1 MPNTLP
7 DSNFGVTGSKI
18 QHPGHVKNEVVI
30 GAGVNP
36 AMGQSSASLDRMF
49 VRGVAWIGGVKW
61 GVQLV
66 TWASTIIVARILT
79 PQDYGIVSMAAVLLM
94 FITMLSESG
103 IGMTVVTVR
112 DITSDQTEQ
121 LHGAA
126 ISFGVISF
134 ALACA
139 IAFPIGWFYE
149 QPALPMVIIVTS
161 VTLFINAFR
170 VVPSALLQR
179 DLRFAR
185 IAVIDGGQGLLQ
197 ALATILLATLGFR
210 YWSLV
215 WGGLAGALFVAV
227 ATVASRPCAMQR
239 PRWRTLRPVVPFT
252 GHVMFSRVFWYAYTN
267 SDFVVAGKRLGAQA
281 LGGYSYA
288 WTLASIPVDK
298 ITALVGGVTPPMFAA
313 VQHDQAAL
321 RRYFLMVVSA
331 LAVLAFPITIG
342 MALIAHEFVSV
353 VFGERWSFISPAL
366 QILAAYA
373 AIRTI
378 IPTANQILL
387 VTGDHGFQMYQNG
400 IALLALPVAFYIGSF
415 WGTVGIALAWV
426 LVHPLIIYVPSHVR
440 IFRRLG
446 LTVREYL
453 LALWPAISGCL
464 CMAGGIVT
472 ARSILPSQAPPVVI
486 LAAEVLAGALA
497 YAACLATLHH
507 RRISGFLTLWRSAA

>member
-1 MPNTLP
+1 MS
-7 DSNFGVTGSKI
+7 DSNIAVSGSQI
-18 QHPGHVKNEVVI
+18 AHPEHATNEVVI
-30 GAGVNP
+30 DAGVTA
-36 AMGQSSASLDRMF
+36 AMRQSSASLDRAF

-66 TWASTIIVARILT
+66 TWATTILVARILT
-79 PQDYGIVSMAAVLLM
+79 PQDYGIVSMAAVLLV

-103 IGMTVVTVR
+103 IGMTVVAVR
-112 DITSDQTEQ
+112 DITSDQTAQ

-126 ISFGVISF
+126 IGFGVISS

-139 IAFPIGWFYE
+139 VAFPIGWFYE
-149 QPALPMVIIVTS
+149 QPALPMVIVATS
-161 VTLFINAFR
+161 VTLLINGFR

-185 IAVIDGGQGLLQ
+185 IAVIDGGHGLLQ

-215 WGGLAGALFVAV
+215 LGGLVGALFITI
-227 ATVASRPCAMQR
+227 ATVLSRPSAVQW

-252 GHVMFSRVFWYAYTN
+252 GHVMFSRIFWYAYTN

-313 VQHDQAAL
+313 VQHDRAAL
-321 RRYFLMVVSA
+321 RRYFLLVISG
-331 LAVLAFPITIG
+331 LAVLAFPLTIG
-342 MALIAHEFVSV
+342 MALIAHDFVTV
-353 VFGERWSFISPAL
+353 VFGERWEFIAPSL
-366 QILAAYA
+366 QILAGYA
-373 AIRTI
+373 AVRTI

-387 VTGDHGFQMYQNG
+387 VTGDHRFQMYQNG
-400 IALLALPVAFYIGSF
+400 IALLALPIAFYIGSS
-415 WGTVGIALAWV
+415 WGTIGIALAWV
-426 LVHPLIIYVPSHVR
+426 FVHPFIIYVPSHVR
-440 IFRRLG
+440 IFRRLH
-446 LTVREYL
+446 VSIREYL

-464 CMAGGIVT
+464 CMALAVLL
-472 ARSILPSQAPPVVI
+472 ARAVLPVDVPRVVL
-486 LAAEVLAGALA
+486 LATEVLAGAIA
-497 YAACLATLHH
+497 YMSCLGALHH
-507 RRISGFLTLWRSAA
+507 RRITGFLTLWRSTQPA